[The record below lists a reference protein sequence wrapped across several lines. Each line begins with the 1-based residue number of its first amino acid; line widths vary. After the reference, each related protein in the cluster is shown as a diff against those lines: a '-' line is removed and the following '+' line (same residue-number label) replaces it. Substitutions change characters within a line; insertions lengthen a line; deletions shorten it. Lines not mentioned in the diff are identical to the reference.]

1 MATLINVSELYLR
14 VSTGTCKVVPLLY
27 RPLVKLCNSH
37 ILLKP
42 ETADL
47 SKKWHFFP
55 TLCLIRL
62 LYQIFR
68 GTTSILYTLPLS

>member
-14 VSTGTCKVVPLLY
+14 VSTGTCKGVPLLY
-27 RPLVKLCNSH
+27 RPLVLCNSH

-47 SKKWHFFP
+47 SKKWHFFV
-55 TLCLIRL
+55 
-62 LYQIFR
+62 LYVLYDYYTKSLEGR
-68 GTTSILYTLPLS
+68 RVYYYTLPLS